1 MVYSAILWFAG
12 IVFDLDPNDQSGH
25 VPSHVTYKIRM
36 DSDKVDST
44 HNEKVRDRLVVKG
57 LFYLLVIDPR
67 KILIRVYQWLSTR
80 NTCSRLLHFK
90 AVWLIFISMCTS
102 VCFRYWTAGPRAR
115 PIPDMKYVVYGFVY
129 LQDMIEHGIIREITG
144 IEEELGVTV
153 QQFPYPCYVFDQ

>member
-1 MVYSAILWFAG
+1 MVHSAILWFAG

-57 LFYLLVIDPR
+57 LFYLLVIDPHT
-67 KILIRVYQWLSTR
+67 ILILVYQWLSTR
-80 NTCSRLLHFK
+80 NTCSRL
-90 AVWLIFISMCTS
+90 SMCIF